1 MTTGACR
8 LVGLLFSKSIPGT
21 EEEISFF
28 LTETLQDGSGDAGE
42 DHGPAGGGG
51 KRRRDCGANSSE

>member
-1 MTTGACR
+1 M
-8 LVGLLFSKSIPGT
+8 
-21 EEEISFF
+21 EEEISLF

-51 KRRRDCGANSSE
+51 KRRCDCRANSSERGSE